1 MWWEDIAAKIIKTKD
16 RKDRK
21 EETEQSK
28 TVVMDGDDSN
38 QNQWIK

>member
-1 MWWEDIAAKIIKTKD
+1 MWWEDIAAEIIKTKD